1 MNKKQANA
9 IDRLVGERVRARR
22 AELGMSQEVL
32 ARKLGLSFQQIQ
44 KYEKGT
50 NRISAGRLFV
60 IAQALGTPVSRFFE
74 QVIEAVQRNP
84 GFAEEAAPSPV
95 TSFFSSREG
104 QDLAN
109 ALLQIKDAKARKN
122 LISLAK
128 NLAAKEKDAA
138 PAG

>member
-9 IDRLVGERVRARR
+9 IDRLVGERVRERR

-60 IAQALGTPVSRFFE
+60 IAQALATPIADFFQE
-74 QVIEAVQRNP
+74 VLNQTHRNP
-84 GFAEEAAPSPV
+84 GFAEEAAPSP
-95 TSFFSSREG
+95 TANFLSTREG
-104 QDLAN
+104 QELAT

-122 LISLAK
+122 LINLAKSLAT
-128 NLAAKEKDAA
+128 KEKDGATA
-138 PAG
+138 

>member
-1 MNKKQANA
+1 MNKKQANN
-9 IDRLVGERVRARR
+9 IDRLVGERVRERR

-60 IAQALGTPVSRFFE
+60 IAQALATPIADFFQE
-74 QVIEAVQRNP
+74 VISQAHRNP
-84 GFAEEAAPSPV
+84 GFAEEAAPSP
-95 TSFFSSREG
+95 TASFLSTREG
-104 QDLAN
+104 QELAT

-122 LISLAK
+122 LINLAK
-128 NLAAKEKDAA
+128 NLATKEKDGATA
-138 PAG
+138 